1 MCLHTF
7 HTYIHTR
14 IWSHTHIH
22 IYTHVYTHTPTH
34 RNIRESNKIGNL
46 LKRSQRKMR
55 RLSIVACTL
64 VNCVTYLVSNNVFC
78 AFMII
83 SHSKVKLMYEVA
95 NCSFKSQRWDGL
107 RTGHCT

>member
-1 MCLHTF
+1 M
-7 HTYIHTR
+7 
-14 IWSHTHIH
+14 HTHS
-22 IYTHVYTHTPTH
+22 YTQEHQ
-34 RNIRESNKIGNL
+34 RESNKIRNL
-46 LKRSQRKMR
+46 PKRSQRKMR

-83 SHSKVKLMYEVA
+83 LSHSKVKLMYEVA